1 MKIRKIVISYSNT
14 KEYTE
19 NKLDL
24 DIDKVNK
31 SISVLEEYIYLFHYK
46 LDAKKQELLEK
57 KDLLNFQRK
66 NINRLTKTF
75 LTFKPEVQ
83 LKL

>member
-31 SISVLEEYIYLFHYK
+31 SISILEEYIYLFHYK

-57 KDLLNFQRK
+57 KDLLNK
-66 NINRLTKTF
+66 
-75 LTFKPEVQ
+75 
-83 LKL
+83 LKKLKKRIK